1 MAMSISRNSMSMVWA
16 CAAIPFFA
24 GCANVCSVLDSS
36 PVCATLDPGPV
47 QKAAKA
53 MVGQPIS
60 VAFKAFGRPF
70 INQPPLGQS
79 PESASYT
86 GNYFW
91 DTSRVH
97 VSPNL
102 TFVQTGSRYV
112 GSHVAGV
119 NPAGNGVAEIPLY
132 QDDYEATGYY
142 GHETVLDYVCMITIK
157 TNHADIITKVEVGG
171 CRK

>member
-16 CAAIPFFA
+16 CAAIPFVA

-36 PVCATLDPGPV
+36 PVCATLYPGPV